1 MTTDNDRDLA
11 GDELQEELTENEKTR
26 DDLNRLR
33 EEIADLR
40 IGQAH
45 LARILDQLWRKVNRE
60 VQPCND

>member
-11 GDELQEELTENEKTR
+11 GDELQEELTEKEKTR

-45 LARILDQLWRKVNRE
+45 LARILDQLWRQVNRE

>member
-11 GDELQEELTENEKTR
+11 NGELQEELTEKEKTR

-45 LARILDQLWRKVNRE
+45 LARILDQLWRQVNRE
-60 VQPCND
+60 GQPCND